1 MERIL
6 NKIFRV
12 DYKKKVKKE
21 NIEIANPISGNI
33 IDLENVEDEVFS
45 GRILGDGFAIEPRD
59 DKVYSPVDG
68 EVRVVFPTLHAI
80 VVETYEGLEV
90 LIHIGI
96 DTVKLNGQGFKA
108 HVEIG
113 KTVKKGELL
122 VSFNKDI
129 ILENGKSLITPV
141 IITNM
146 DKVEK
151 IQNNFG
157 EKNRGDLVCKVK
169 LKGEI

>member
-1 MERIL
+1 MEKIL
-6 NKIFRV
+6 SKIFKV
-12 DYKKKVKKE
+12 DYRKKIKKE
-21 NIEIANPISGNI
+21 NIEIVNPISGKI
-33 IDLENVEDEVFS
+33 IDLEEVSDEVFS
-45 GRILGDGFAIEPRD
+45 GRILGDGFAIEPTD

-80 VVETYEGLEV
+80 VIESYEGLEV

-108 HVEIG
+108 HIEIG
-113 KTVKKGELL
+113 KSVKKGELL

-129 ILENGKSLITPV
+129 IVENGKSLITPV

-146 DKVEK
+146 EKVEK
-151 IQNNFG
+151 IDNSFG
-157 EKNRGDLVCKVK
+157 QKNKGELVCKVK
-169 LKGEI
+169 LKGEV

>member
-1 MERIL
+1 MEKIL

-12 DYKKKVKKE
+12 DYRKKIKKE
-21 NIEIANPISGNI
+21 NIEIVNPIRGKI
-33 IDLENVEDEVFS
+33 IDLEDVSDEVFS
-45 GRILGDGFAIEPRD
+45 GRILGDGFAIEPAD

-68 EVRVVFPTLHAI
+68 EVRVVFPTLHA
-80 VVETYEGLEV
+80 VVIETYEGLEV

-96 DTVKLNGQGFKA
+96 DTVKLNGEGFKS
-108 HVEIG
+108 HIEIG

-122 VSFNKDI
+122 VSFDKDI
-129 ILENGKSLITPV
+129 ILKNGKSLITPV

-151 IQNNFG
+151 INNQYGQKNKG
-157 EKNRGDLVCKVK
+157 ELVSKVK

>member
-1 MERIL
+1 MEKIL
-6 NKIFRV
+6 SKILKV
-12 DYKKKVKKE
+12 DYRKKIKKE
-21 NIEIANPISGNI
+21 NIEIVNPISGKI
-33 IDLENVEDEVFS
+33 IDLEEVSDEVFS
-45 GRILGDGFAIEPRD
+45 GRILGDGFAIEPTD

-80 VVETYEGLEV
+80 VIESYEGLEV

-108 HVEIG
+108 HIEIG
-113 KTVKKGELL
+113 KSVKKGELL

-129 ILENGKSLITPV
+129 IVENGKSLITPV

-146 DKVEK
+146 EKVEK
-151 IQNNFG
+151 IDNSFG
-157 EKNRGDLVCKVK
+157 QKNKGELVCKVK
-169 LKGEI
+169 LKGEV